1 MALGC
6 DSSFGADSYNL
17 LHNHPCPESPSW
29 LPCSREQGSPF
40 HISAFP
46 TSLSILVQ
54 ATSDTS
60 AAAMDEGLTLTNS
73 YSEDDFYCPICQEV
87 LRKSVRT
94 MICRHVFCSNNW
106 NKTSTSDNVET
117 YQENTS
123 SSGHP
128 TFKCPLCKESNFT
141 RQHLLDHCNSNH
153 LLEIVPVTCP
163 ICMSL
168 PWGDPNQI
176 TINFVNHLNQRHQ
189 FDYRK
194 FVNLQLDEETQYQIA
209 IEESFHTDI

>member
-1 MALGC
+1 
-6 DSSFGADSYNL
+6 
-17 LHNHPCPESPSW
+17 
-29 LPCSREQGSPF
+29 
-40 HISAFP
+40 
-46 TSLSILVQ
+46 
-54 ATSDTS
+54 
-60 AAAMDEGLTLTNS
+60 MDEGLTLTNS
-73 YSEDDFYCPICQEV
+73 YSEDDFYCPSCQKV
-87 LRKSVRT
+87 LRKLVQT
-94 MICRHVFCSNNW
+94 MICRHVFSRSSNW

-153 LLEIVPVTCP
+153 LLEIVPVMCP

-194 FVNLQLDEETQYQIA
+194 FANLQLDEETQYQIA
-209 IEESFHTDI
+209 VEESFHTDI